1 MGLCYKV
8 RNLVAKSVI
17 SLLTKEHELPEFL
30 LCDFPRFRFEIRPCD
45 VVLVEGRSRI
55 SDVIKNITLSRWT
68 HSALYLGRLH
78 DLEDEETR
86 NIAEAH
92 YEGDPKD
99 QLIIE
104 ALVGQGTLISPL
116 TKYQYDNLRICRPKD
131 LSPHDAKKVIR
142 EAVRYIGTKYH
153 LRQVLD
159 LARFMFP
166 YSILPRRWR
175 STLFEHNAGDVTRT
189 ICSTMLAEAFASVH
203 YPILPVI
210 HRTEN
215 NKLKWYRRNTN
226 LLTPSDFDYSPY
238 FDIIKYPFLGDD
250 LAIYRNLP
258 WDKEGVRC
266 TDDDECYLPDNLDK
280 VDVKG
285 GGFG

>member
-1 MGLCYKV
+1 MGVYSKV
-8 RNLVAKSVI
+8 KSLMAEKIVNI
-17 SLLTKEHELPEFL
+17 LAKEHSLPYFL

-55 SDVIKNITLSRWT
+55 GDVIKNITLSRWT
-68 HSALYLGRLH
+68 HSALYIGRLH
-78 DLEDEETR
+78 DIEDEETR
-86 NIAEAH
+86 NLAKAH
-92 YEGDPKD
+92 YNGNPKD

-104 ALVGQGTLISPL
+104 AIIGQGTLISPL
-116 TKYQYDNLRICRPKD
+116 SKYKYDNLRICRPKD
-131 LSPHDAKKVIR
+131 LSPQDARKVVG
-142 EAVRYIGTKYH
+142 EAAKYLGSKYH
-153 LRQVLD
+153 MRQILD

-166 YSILPRRWR
+166 YGILPRRWR
-175 STLFEHNAGDVTRT
+175 STLFEHNAGDATRT

-210 HRTEN
+210 HRTED
-215 NKLKWYRRNTN
+215 NKLKWYRHNSN

-258 WDKEGVRC
+258 WDKSGVVC
-266 TDDDECYLPDNLDK
+266 SDETDCYLPKDLNEAK
-280 VDVKG
+280 AKG
-285 GGFG
+285 